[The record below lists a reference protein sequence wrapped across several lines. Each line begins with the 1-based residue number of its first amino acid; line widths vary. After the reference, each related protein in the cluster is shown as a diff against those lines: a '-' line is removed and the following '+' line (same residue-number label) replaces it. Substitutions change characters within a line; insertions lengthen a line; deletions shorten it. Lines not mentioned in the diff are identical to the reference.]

1 MLLRRALPALLA
13 GSVVLAGLSACSTD
27 ANVSTAPVVAP
38 GKPGEP
44 AEVLPP
50 GTTFDPTE
58 HDFDAA
64 DVSFVAGMIPHHQQA
79 LVLADLV
86 PQRASDRRV
95 VGLASRIADI
105 QGAEIGV
112 YRRWLS
118 ERGLNENGKPLGKKE
133 VHLKHGEQGHGHAMP
148 GMATDEELA
157 ELAALSGEDFDRRW
171 LELMIAHHR
180 GALQM
185 ADERDREGGRD
196 VRADE
201 LAADVVVTQ
210 IAEIQRMEKWLQE

>member
-1 MLLRRALPALLA
+1 
-13 GSVVLAGLSACSTD
+13 
-27 ANVSTAPVVAP
+27 
-38 GKPGEP
+38 
-44 AEVLPP
+44 VLPP
-50 GTTFDPTE
+50 GTTFETTE

-64 DVSFVAGMIPHHQQA
+64 DVSFVAGMIPHHEQA
-79 LVLADLV
+79 LVLAEFV

-105 QGAEIGV
+105 QGAEIDV
-112 YRRWLS
+112 YRRWLR

-133 VHLKHGEQGHGHAMP
+133 THLEHGEDGHGHAMA
-148 GMATDEELA
+148 GMATDEQLA

-196 VRADE
+196 IRADE

-210 IAEIQRMEKWLQE
+210 IDEIQRMEKMLQE